1 MSHIFERKISFSF
14 EWGIVWRQR
23 MTSSKVMTSSKFDP
37 NCVGG
42 PNESYHTS
50 FEREFNSE
58 SEYMTYNFVGC
69 VINSYDS

>member
-1 MSHIFERKISFSF
+1 MRYS
-14 EWGIVWRQR
+14 
-23 MTSSKVMTSSKFDP
+23 MTSSKFDP

-58 SEYMTYNFVGC
+58 SEYMAHNFVG
-69 VINSYDS
+69 